1 MYNSNSNYQKITSN
15 NKTRNQKSIIDFLT
29 QISIYKTF
37 LIFEGN

>member
-1 MYNSNSNYQKITSN
+1 MSNTKNNQQKIASNS
-15 NKTRNQKSIIDFLT
+15 KTRNQKSIIDFLT

>member
-1 MYNSNSNYQKITSN
+1 MSNSKTNQQKIASN
-15 NKTRNQKSIIDFLT
+15 SKTRNQKSIIDFLT